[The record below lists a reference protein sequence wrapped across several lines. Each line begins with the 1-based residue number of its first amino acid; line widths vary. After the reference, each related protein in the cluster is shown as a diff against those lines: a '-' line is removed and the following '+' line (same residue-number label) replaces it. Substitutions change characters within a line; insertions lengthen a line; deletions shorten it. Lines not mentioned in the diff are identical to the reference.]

1 MGQLRRRQLPDGYF
15 HVTARGVH
23 GTDIFLV
30 DLDRF
35 DFIALLDKASA
46 RHGIRVF
53 ARCLMDTH
61 YHLIVDAEVPK
72 LSAAMHELNGK
83 YALRFN
89 QRHGRRGHL
98 FGKRFSSWVIE
109 DDDHFHA
116 AIEYV
121 VNNPATAGP
130 RARHNERWTKVD
142 LDQLRS

>member
-1 MGQLRRRQLPDGYF
+1 VGQLRSRDLPNGYF

-23 GTDIFLV
+23 GADIFLV
-30 DLDRF
+30 DLDRL
-35 DFIALLDKASA
+35 DFIHLLEKAAA
-46 RHGIRVF
+46 RHGLRVF

-61 YHLIVDAEVPK
+61 YHLIVDAEVSK

-98 FGKRFSSWVIE
+98 FGKRFSSWVIR
-109 DDDHFHA
+109 DDEHFHA
-116 AIEYV
+116 ALEYL
-121 VNNPATAGP
+121 VNNPATAGSS
-130 RARHNERWTKVD
+130 ARRNERWTKVD